1 MWLRDFLPDQIPNAR
16 IMSYG
21 YNSIVAFT
29 KSVGD
34 IDDFARDLL
43 TRLSGKRQ
51 TVQVSEFQFMILYLC
66 HFLNVVFFLQTPNLF
81 FILSTIVVKNVTNKP
96 CYLISSLT
104 GDLGTTTTD
113 NFHMPQPRWDCLQ
126 KGRVLESFL
135 LYLCSRCVG
144 SRYSP

>member
-51 TVQVSEFQFMILYLC
+51 TVQVIGFQFMILYL
-66 HFLNVVFFLQTPNLF
+66 
-81 FILSTIVVKNVTNKP
+81 
-96 CYLISSLT
+96 
-104 GDLGTTTTD
+104 
-113 NFHMPQPRWDCLQ
+113 
-126 KGRVLESFL
+126 SF
-135 LYLCSRCVG
+135 S
-144 SRYSP
+144 